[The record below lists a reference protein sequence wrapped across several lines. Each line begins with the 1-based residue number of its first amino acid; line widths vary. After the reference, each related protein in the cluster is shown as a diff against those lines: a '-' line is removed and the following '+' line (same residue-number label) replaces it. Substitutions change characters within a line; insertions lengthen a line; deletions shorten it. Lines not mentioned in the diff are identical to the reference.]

1 LLSIQREDV
10 YQLKGDSPIK
20 EMTTLLHFDIMAKD
34 LSPACFK
41 TIRIL
46 DVVTEFCR
54 RMDIVTRLTNR
65 IATLREQHEESIAL
79 VDALNEIT
87 LVILPADLER
97 ALRYQQEAFNLAH
110 RLNYATGMGFASL
123 TIGWMH
129 FWHGKITLALHR
141 GQEIVELGERLG
153 DLRLNA
159 YGGDLHAATLSAMG
173 QAGDSLGYGMHIL
186 ELFEQLGDERGIANA
201 TNMIAL
207 GFAELGDM
215 TEAETRLRHALKLWQ
230 SYGDGYECAL
240 LFNNL
245 VRICTRAHLYQDAL
259 KWAEQAASQCEAVE
273 KEWNLTRPLPLWAY
287 LHRNVAA
294 LYMDLGDMSQAE
306 IYCRRSIAVNSADS
320 ERTLSLLCRQ
330 KGLLGRI
337 FQAQGDTERA
347 HEEFTTALVLAQQYH
362 FVPPQIEGHHAL
374 YGLYKSQGNHAAA
387 LHHFE
392 QCRTL
397 ERGMY
402 SHHQTDR
409 NRARDA
415 LREAVTARQ
424 QADMLHERTRQLE
437 SLVVEL
443 RTLQHQLR
451 EMSVRDSLTGLYN
464 RRYLDEQLPVMWRQ
478 SRSHGEELA
487 ILLVDIDNFKQ
498 INDTF
503 RHQLGDYV
511 LIRLAEIFQSL
522 RHHDEFVVR
531 YGGEEFV
538 LVLPAIHPTQVRLR
552 AEQLRAAVERYPWYT
567 LNPALQVTISI
578 GVATAAPLPDHY
590 ALLRTADEHLYR
602 AKRGGKN
609 RVAMAG

>member
-1 LLSIQREDV
+1 
-10 YQLKGDSPIK
+10 
-20 EMTTLLHFDIMAKD
+20 
-34 LSPACFK
+34 
-41 TIRIL
+41 
-46 DVVTEFCR
+46 
-54 RMDIVTRLTNR
+54 MDIVTRLTTR
-65 IATLREQHEESIAL
+65 IARLRENQDASVPL
-79 VDALNEIT
+79 VDALNELT
-87 LVILPADLER
+87 LALLPADLER
-97 ALRYQQEAFNLAH
+97 ALLYQQEAYNVAH
-110 RLNYATGMGFASL
+110 RLNYMAGMGFAGL

-129 FWHGKITLALHR
+129 FWHGKVQMALHR
-141 GQEIVELGERLG
+141 GQEIVALGERIG
-153 DLRLNA
+153 DVRLNA

-186 ELFEQLGDERGIANA
+186 ELFEHLGDERGIANA
-201 TNMIAL
+201 NNMIAL

-215 TEAETRLRHALKLWQ
+215 AEAETRLRHALKLWQ
-230 SYGDGYECAL
+230 AYGDGYEIAL

-245 VRICTRAHLYQDAL
+245 VRICTRAHLYDAAL
-259 KWAEQAASQCEAVE
+259 NWAEQAAAQCKLVE
-273 KEWNLTRPLPLWAY
+273 QEWNLRRPLPLWAY
-287 LHRNVAA
+287 LHRNMAA
-294 LYMDLGDMSQAE
+294 LYMDLGDMAQAE
-306 IYCRRSIAVNSADS
+306 SYCHRSIAANSADS

-330 KGLLGRI
+330 KGLLGKI
-337 FQAQGDTERA
+337 FQAQGEMERA
-347 HEEFTTALVLAQQYH
+347 HEELTTALTLAQEH
-362 FVPPQIEGHHAL
+362 RFVPPQIDGHYAL
-374 YGLYKSQGNHAAA
+374 YGLYKSEGNYAAA
-387 LHHFE
+387 LSHFE
-392 QCRTL
+392 QCRIL
-397 ERGMY
+397 ERGLY

-409 NRARDA
+409 SRARDA

-443 RTLQHQLR
+443 RTLQLQLR

-464 RRYLDEQLPVMWRQ
+464 RRYLDEKLPEMWRQ

-503 RHQLGDYV
+503 RHQVGDYV
-511 LIRLAEIFQSL
+511 LMRLAEIFQSL
-522 RHHDEFVVR
+522 RQHDEFVVR
-531 YGGEEFV
+531 YGGEEFL
-538 LVLPAIHPTQVRLR
+538 LVLPAIHPTQLRIR

-567 LNPALQVTISI
+567 LHPSLHVTISI